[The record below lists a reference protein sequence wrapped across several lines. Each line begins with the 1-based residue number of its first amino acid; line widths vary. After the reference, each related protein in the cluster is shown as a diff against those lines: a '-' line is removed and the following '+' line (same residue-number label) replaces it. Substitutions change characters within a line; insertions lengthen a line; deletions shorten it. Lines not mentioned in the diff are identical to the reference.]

1 MRKLDLYIIVLPIT
15 SMQFDK
21 FFRLA
26 AVGTQ
31 KSFLQELQINLQNLQ
46 NPYLRRKRTEYYGIL
61 PLRVQILLKLGTH
74 VASYGVFSEE

>member
-1 MRKLDLYIIVLPIT
+1 MYKSSSLPSCRSVSPIRF
-15 SMQFDK
+15 S
-21 FFRLA
+21 
-26 AVGTQ
+26 
-31 KSFLQELQINLQNLQ
+31 INLQNLQ